1 MDRRQK
7 EMFKDLGILIITEED
22 ELKANGIEG
31 SDLTSGFTIKIR
43 Q

>member
-7 EMFKDLGILIITEED
+7 EMFKDLGILITEED
-22 ELKANGIEG
+22 ELKANGIEC